1 MPPSEHAVLSASS
14 ANRWLHCP
22 PSVRLSEGYM
32 DKASVFAMEGT
43 SAHELCEYK
52 LRSALGMEAENPT
65 ENLNFYNTEMEECA
79 EGYATYILELVE
91 KAKEICSDPVVMVK
105 QRVDFSRYVPEGFG
119 TADCIIIADKIL
131 NIVDYKHGKGVEV
144 SAENNPQMKLH
155 ALGALELFDCLYDI
169 SKVQMTIFQPR
180 LSNVSV
186 FVMDKADL
194 LNWANDELTAKA
206 ELAFEGKGEL
216 CCGEWCKFCKAK
228 SNCKER
234 ARVNMEMA
242 QYEFR
247 KSSLLTD
254 EEVVD
259 ILSKV
264 DELTSWAS
272 DVKNFAL
279 EQAVRGKQWPGWKV
293 VEGRSN
299 RKYTDEG
306 AVAQV
311 VKNAGYNP
319 YDEKIMGITNM
330 TKMLG
335 KEKFNELLGD
345 FVERPQGKPTLVT
358 EDDKRPEM
366 NTAKEDFKEE
376 IQL

>member
-65 ENLNFYNTEMEECA
+65 ENLDFYNTEMEECA
-79 EGYATYILELVE
+79 EDYATYILELVE
-91 KAKEICSDPVVMVK
+91 KAKETCSDPVVMVE

-119 TADCIIIADKIL
+119 TADCIIIADEIL

-144 SAENNPQMKLH
+144 SAENNPQMKLY

-186 FVMDKADL
+186 FVMNKADL
-194 LNWANDELTAKA
+194 LNWANDELTTKA

-234 ARVNMEMA
+234 AKVNMEMA

-376 IQL
+376 I

>member
-65 ENLNFYNTEMEECA
+65 ENLDFYNTEMEECA
-79 EGYATYILELVE
+79 ESYATYILDLVE
-91 KAKEICSDPVVMVK
+91 KAKKTCSDPVVMVE

-119 TADCIIIADKIL
+119 TADCIIIADETL

-144 SAENNPQMKLH
+144 SAEDNPQMKLY

-254 EEVVD
+254 EEVVK
-259 ILSKV
+259 ILSRI

-345 FVERPQGKPTLVT
+345 FVERPQGKPTLVP
-358 EDDKRPEM
+358 EDDNRPRM

-376 IQL
+376 I

>member
-52 LRSALGMEAENPT
+52 LRSALSMEAENPT
-65 ENLNFYNTEMEECA
+65 ENLDFYNTEMEECA

-91 KAKEICSDPVVMVK
+91 KAKETCSDPVVMVE

-119 TADCIIIADKIL
+119 TADCIIIADETL

-144 SAENNPQMKLH
+144 SAEDNPQMKLY

-194 LNWANDELTAKA
+194 LNWANDELTTKA

-234 ARVNMEMA
+234 ARVNMEMD

-254 EEVVD
+254 EEVVK
-259 ILSKV
+259 ILSRI

-345 FVERPQGKPTLVT
+345 FVERPQGKPTLVP
-358 EDDKRPEM
+358 EDDNRPEM

-376 IQL
+376 I

>member
-32 DKASVFAMEGT
+32 DKASAFAMEGT

-65 ENLNFYNTEMEECA
+65 ENLDFYNAEMEECA

-91 KAKEICSDPVVMVK
+91 KAKETCSDPVVMVE

-119 TADCIIIADKIL
+119 TADCIIIADETL

-144 SAENNPQMKLH
+144 SAEDNPQMKLY

-186 FVMDKADL
+186 FVMNKADL

-228 SNCKER
+228 ANCKER

-254 EEVVD
+254 KEVVE
-259 ILSKV
+259 ILSRI

-345 FVERPQGKPTLVT
+345 FVERPQGKPTLVP
-358 EDDKRPEM
+358 EDDNRPRM

-376 IQL
+376 I

>member
-65 ENLNFYNTEMEECA
+65 ENLDFYNTEMEECA

-91 KAKEICSDPVVMVK
+91 KAKETCSDPVVMVE

-119 TADCIIIADKIL
+119 TADCIIIADETL

-144 SAENNPQMKLH
+144 SAEDNPQMKLY

-186 FVMDKADL
+186 FVMNKADL

-216 CCGEWCKFCKAK
+216 RCGEWCKFCKAK
-228 SNCKER
+228 ANCKER

-254 EEVVD
+254 EEVVK
-259 ILSKV
+259 ILSRI

-306 AVAQV
+306 TVAQV

-345 FVERPQGKPTLVT
+345 FVERPQGKPTLVP
-358 EDDKRPEM
+358 EDDNRPEM
-366 NTAKEDFKEE
+366 NTAKEDFKEK
-376 IQL
+376 I

>member
-52 LRSALGMEAENPT
+52 LRSGLGMEAENPT
-65 ENLNFYNTEMEECA
+65 ENLDFYNTEMEECA

-91 KAKEICSDPVVMVK
+91 KAKETCSDPVVMVE

-119 TADCIIIADKIL
+119 TADCIIIADETL

-144 SAENNPQMKLH
+144 SAEDNPQMKLY

-228 SNCKER
+228 ANCKER

-254 EEVVD
+254 KEVVK
-259 ILSKV
+259 ILSRI

-345 FVERPQGKPTLVT
+345 FVERPQGKPTLVP
-358 EDDKRPEM
+358 EDDNRPRM

-376 IQL
+376 I

>member
-65 ENLNFYNTEMEECA
+65 ENLDFYNTEMEECA

-91 KAKEICSDPVVMVK
+91 KAKETCSDPVIMVE

-119 TADCIIIADKIL
+119 TADCIIIADDIL

-144 SAENNPQMKLH
+144 SAEDNPQMKLY

-180 LSNVSV
+180 LSNISV

-254 EEVVD
+254 KEVVE
-259 ILSKV
+259 ILSRI

-345 FVERPQGKPTLVT
+345 FVERPQGKPTLVP
-358 EDDKRPEM
+358 EDDNRPEM

-376 IQL
+376 I

>member
-14 ANRWLHCP
+14 ANMWLHCP

-65 ENLNFYNTEMEECA
+65 ENLDFYNTEMEECA
-79 EGYATYILELVE
+79 EDYATYILGLVE
-91 KAKEICSDPVVMVK
+91 KAKETCSDPVVMVE

-119 TADCIIIADKIL
+119 TADCIIIADETL

-144 SAENNPQMKLH
+144 SAEDNPQMKLY

-194 LNWANDELTAKA
+194 LYWANDELTAKA

-216 CCGEWCKFCKAK
+216 CCVEWCKFCKAK
-228 SNCKER
+228 SNCRER

-254 EEVVD
+254 EEVVK
-259 ILSKV
+259 ILSRI

-358 EDDKRPEM
+358 EDDNRPEM

-376 IQL
+376 I

>member
-32 DKASVFAMEGT
+32 DKASVFAKEGT

-65 ENLNFYNTEMEECA
+65 ENLDFYNTEMEECA
-79 EGYATYILELVE
+79 EGYATYILGLVE
-91 KAKEICSDPVVMVK
+91 KANETCSDPVVMVE

-119 TADCIIIADKIL
+119 TADCIIIADETL

-144 SAENNPQMKLH
+144 SAEDNPQMKLY

-254 EEVVD
+254 KEVVE
-259 ILSKV
+259 ILSRI

-345 FVERPQGKPTLVT
+345 FVERPQGKPTLVP
-358 EDDKRPEM
+358 EDDNRPRM

-376 IQL
+376 I

>member
-65 ENLNFYNTEMEECA
+65 ENLDFYNTEMEECA

-91 KAKEICSDPVVMVK
+91 KAKETCSDPVVMVE

-119 TADCIIIADKIL
+119 TADCIIIADETL

-144 SAENNPQMKLH
+144 SAEDNPQMKLY

-186 FVMDKADL
+186 FVMNKADL

-254 EEVVD
+254 EEVVK
-259 ILSKV
+259 ILSRI

-345 FVERPQGKPTLVT
+345 FVERPQGKPTLVP
-358 EDDKRPEM
+358 EDDNRPRM

-376 IQL
+376 I

>member
-52 LRSALGMEAENPT
+52 LRSALGMEAKNPI
-65 ENLNFYNTEMEECA
+65 ENLDFYNTEMEECA

-91 KAKEICSDPVVMVK
+91 KAKETCSDPVVMVE

-119 TADCIIIADKIL
+119 TADCIIIADETL

-144 SAENNPQMKLH
+144 SAENNPQMKLY

-169 SKVQMTIFQPR
+169 SKVQITIFQPR

-293 VEGRSN
+293 VEGWSN

-376 IQL
+376 I

>member
-32 DKASVFAMEGT
+32 DKASAFAMEGT

-65 ENLNFYNTEMEECA
+65 ENLDFYNTEIEECA

-91 KAKEICSDPVVMVK
+91 KAKETCSDPVVMVE

-119 TADCIIIADKIL
+119 TADCIIIADETL

-144 SAENNPQMKLH
+144 SAEDNPQMKLY

-264 DELTSWAS
+264 DELTAWAS

-293 VEGRSN
+293 VKGRSN

-376 IQL
+376 I

>member
-65 ENLNFYNTEMEECA
+65 ENLDFYNTEMEECA

-91 KAKEICSDPVVMVK
+91 KAKETCSDPVVMVE

-119 TADCIIIADKIL
+119 TADCIIIADETL

-144 SAENNPQMKLH
+144 SAEDNPQMKLY

-228 SNCKER
+228 ANCKER

-254 EEVVD
+254 KEVVE
-259 ILSKV
+259 ILSRI

-345 FVERPQGKPTLVT
+345 FVERPQGKPTLVP
-358 EDDKRPEM
+358 EDDNRPRM

-376 IQL
+376 I

>member
-65 ENLNFYNTEMEECA
+65 ENLDFYNTEMEECA

-91 KAKEICSDPVVMVK
+91 KAKKTCSDPVVMVE

-119 TADCIIIADKIL
+119 TADCIIIADETL

-144 SAENNPQMKLH
+144 SAEDNPQMKLY

-194 LNWANDELTAKA
+194 LYWANDELTAKA

-254 EEVVD
+254 EEVVK
-259 ILSKV
+259 ILSRI

-345 FVERPQGKPTLVT
+345 FVERPQGKPTLVP
-358 EDDKRPEM
+358 EDDNRPRM

-376 IQL
+376 I

>member
-65 ENLNFYNTEMEECA
+65 ENLDFYNAEMEECA

-91 KAKEICSDPVVMVK
+91 KAKETCSDPVVMVE

-119 TADCIIIADKIL
+119 TADCIIIADETL

-144 SAENNPQMKLH
+144 SAEDNPQMKLY

-194 LNWANDELTAKA
+194 LNWANDELTTKA

-254 EEVVD
+254 EEVVK
-259 ILSKV
+259 ILSRI

-345 FVERPQGKPTLVT
+345 FVERPQGKPTLVP
-358 EDDKRPEM
+358 EDDNRPRM

-376 IQL
+376 I

>member
-65 ENLNFYNTEMEECA
+65 ENLDFYNIEMEECA

-91 KAKEICSDPVVMVK
+91 KAKETCSDPVVMVE

-119 TADCIIIADKIL
+119 TADCIIIADDIL

-144 SAENNPQMKLH
+144 SAEDNPQMKLY
-155 ALGALELFDCLYDI
+155 ALGALKLFDCLYDI

-228 SNCKER
+228 ANCKER

-259 ILSKV
+259 ILSKI

-306 AVAQV
+306 TVAQV

-345 FVERPQGKPTLVT
+345 FVERPQGKPTLVP
-358 EDDKRPEM
+358 EDDNRPRM

-376 IQL
+376 I

>member
-65 ENLNFYNTEMEECA
+65 ENLDFYNTEMEECA

-91 KAKEICSDPVVMVK
+91 KAKETCSDPVIMVE

-119 TADCIIIADKIL
+119 TADCIIIADDIL

-144 SAENNPQMKLH
+144 SAEDNPQMKLY

-180 LSNVSV
+180 LSNISV

-254 EEVVD
+254 KEVVE
-259 ILSKV
+259 ILSRI

-345 FVERPQGKPTLVT
+345 FVERPQGKPTLVP
-358 EDDKRPEM
+358 EDDNRPRM

-376 IQL
+376 I

>member
-65 ENLNFYNTEMEECA
+65 ENLDFYNIEMEECA

-91 KAKEICSDPVVMVK
+91 KAKETCSDPVVMVE

-119 TADCIIIADKIL
+119 TADCIIIADDIL

-144 SAENNPQMKLH
+144 SAEDNPQMKLY

-228 SNCKER
+228 ANCKER

-254 EEVVD
+254 EEVVN
-259 ILSKV
+259 ILSKI

-306 AVAQV
+306 TVAQV

-345 FVERPQGKPTLVT
+345 FVERPQGKPTLVP
-358 EDDKRPEM
+358 EDDNRPRM

-376 IQL
+376 I

>member
-65 ENLNFYNTEMEECA
+65 ENLDFYNTEMEECA

-91 KAKEICSDPVVMVK
+91 KAKETCSDPVVMVE

-119 TADCIIIADKIL
+119 TADCIIIADETL

-144 SAENNPQMKLH
+144 SAEDNPQMKLY

-169 SKVQMTIFQPR
+169 NKVQMTIFQPR

-194 LNWANDELTAKA
+194 LYWANDELTAKA

-254 EEVVD
+254 EEVVK
-259 ILSKV
+259 ILSRI

-345 FVERPQGKPTLVT
+345 FVERPQGKPTLVP
-358 EDDKRPEM
+358 EDDNRPRM

-376 IQL
+376 I

>member
-65 ENLNFYNTEMEECA
+65 ENLDFYNTEMEECA

-91 KAKEICSDPVVMVK
+91 KAKETCSDPVVMVE
-105 QRVDFSRYVPEGFG
+105 QRVGFSRYVPEGFG
-119 TADCIIIADKIL
+119 TADCIIIADETL

-144 SAENNPQMKLH
+144 SAEDNPQMKLY

-186 FVMDKADL
+186 FVMNKADL

-254 EEVVD
+254 EEVVK
-259 ILSKV
+259 ILSRI

-345 FVERPQGKPTLVT
+345 FVERSQGKPTLVP
-358 EDDKRPEM
+358 EDDNRPRM

-376 IQL
+376 I

>member
-65 ENLNFYNTEMEECA
+65 ENLDFYNTEMEECA
-79 EGYATYILELVE
+79 EDYATYILGLVE
-91 KAKEICSDPVVMVK
+91 KAKENCSDPVVMVE

-119 TADCIIIADKIL
+119 TADCIIIADETL

-144 SAENNPQMKLH
+144 SAEDNPQMKLY

-180 LSNVSV
+180 LSNISV

-194 LNWANDELTAKA
+194 LNWANDELTTKA

-228 SNCKER
+228 ANCKER

-254 EEVVD
+254 KEVVE
-259 ILSKV
+259 ILSRI

-358 EDDKRPEM
+358 EDDNRPEM

-376 IQL
+376 I

>member
-65 ENLNFYNTEMEECA
+65 ENLDFYNTEMEECA

-91 KAKEICSDPVVMVK
+91 KAKEPCSDPVVMVE

-119 TADCIIIADKIL
+119 TADCIIIADETL

-144 SAENNPQMKLH
+144 SAEDNPQMKLY

-186 FVMDKADL
+186 FVMNKADL

-254 EEVVD
+254 EEVVK
-259 ILSKV
+259 ILSRI

-279 EQAVRGKQWPGWKV
+279 EQAVRGKQWSGWKV

-345 FVERPQGKPTLVT
+345 FVERPQGKPTLVP
-358 EDDKRPEM
+358 EDDNRPEM

-376 IQL
+376 I

>member
-32 DKASVFAMEGT
+32 DKASAFAMEGT

-65 ENLNFYNTEMEECA
+65 ENLDFYNTEMEECA
-79 EGYATYILELVE
+79 EDYATYILGLVE
-91 KAKEICSDPVVMVK
+91 KANETCSDPVVMVE

-119 TADCIIIADKIL
+119 TADCIIIADETL

-144 SAENNPQMKLH
+144 SAEDNPQMKLY

-254 EEVVD
+254 EEVVK
-259 ILSKV
+259 ILSRI

-345 FVERPQGKPTLVT
+345 FVERPQGKPTLVP
-358 EDDKRPEM
+358 EDDNRPRM

-376 IQL
+376 I

>member
-65 ENLNFYNTEMEECA
+65 ENLDFYNTEMEECA

-91 KAKEICSDPVVMVK
+91 KAKETCSDPVIMVE

-119 TADCIIIADKIL
+119 TADCIIIADDIL

-144 SAENNPQMKLH
+144 SAENNPQMKLY

-186 FVMDKADL
+186 FVMNKADL

-254 EEVVD
+254 EEVVK
-259 ILSKV
+259 ILSRI

-319 YDEKIMGITNM
+319 YDENIIGITNM

-345 FVERPQGKPTLVT
+345 FVERPQGKPTLVP
-358 EDDKRPEM
+358 EDDNRPEM
-366 NTAKEDFKEE
+366 NTAKEDFKEK
-376 IQL
+376 I

>member
-22 PSVRLSEGYM
+22 PSVRLSEGYI

-52 LRSALGMEAENPT
+52 LRSALGMKAENPT
-65 ENLNFYNTEMEECA
+65 ENLDFYNTEMEECA

-91 KAKEICSDPVVMVK
+91 KAKETCSDPVVMVE

-144 SAENNPQMKLH
+144 SAENNPQMKLY

-358 EDDKRPEM
+358 ENDKRPEM

>member
-65 ENLNFYNTEMEECA
+65 ENLDFYNTEMEECA

-91 KAKEICSDPVVMVK
+91 KAKETCSDPVVMVE

-144 SAENNPQMKLH
+144 SAENNPQMKLY

-194 LNWANDELTAKA
+194 LNWANDELTTKA

-228 SNCKER
+228 ANCKER

-242 QYEFR
+242 QY
-247 KSSLLTD
+247 
-254 EEVVD
+254 
-259 ILSKV
+259 
-264 DELTSWAS
+264 
-272 DVKNFAL
+272 
-279 EQAVRGKQWPGWKV
+279 
-293 VEGRSN
+293 
-299 RKYTDEG
+299 
-306 AVAQV
+306 
-311 VKNAGYNP
+311 
-319 YDEKIMGITNM
+319 
-330 TKMLG
+330 
-335 KEKFNELLGD
+335 D
-345 FVERPQGKPTLVT
+345 F
-358 EDDKRPEM
+358 
-366 NTAKEDFKEE
+366 
-376 IQL
+376 

>member
-65 ENLNFYNTEMEECA
+65 ENLDFYNTEMEECA
-79 EGYATYILELVE
+79 EDYATYILELVE
-91 KAKEICSDPVVMVK
+91 KAKETCSDPVVMVE
-105 QRVDFSRYVPEGFG
+105 QRVDFSRYVREGFG
-119 TADCIIIADKIL
+119 TADCIIIADETL

-144 SAENNPQMKLH
+144 SAENNPQMKLY

-228 SNCKER
+228 ANCKER

>member
-65 ENLNFYNTEMEECA
+65 ENLDFYNTEMEECA

-91 KAKEICSDPVVMVK
+91 KAKETCSDPVVMVE

-119 TADCIIIADKIL
+119 TADCIIIADKTL

-144 SAENNPQMKLH
+144 SAEDNPQMKLY

-254 EEVVD
+254 KEVVK
-259 ILSKV
+259 ILSRI

-293 VEGRSN
+293 VEGQSN
-299 RKYTDEG
+299 RKYIDEG

-330 TKMLG
+330 IKMLG

-345 FVERPQGKPTLVT
+345 FVERPQGKPTLVP
-358 EDDKRPEM
+358 EDDNRPEM

-376 IQL
+376 I

>member
-65 ENLNFYNTEMEECA
+65 ENLDFYNTEMEECA

-91 KAKEICSDPVVMVK
+91 KAKETCSDPVVMVE

-144 SAENNPQMKLH
+144 SAENNPQMKLY

-186 FVMDKADL
+186 FVMNKADL
-194 LNWANDELTAKA
+194 LNWANDELTTKA

-228 SNCKER
+228 ANCKER
-234 ARVNMEMA
+234 AKINMEMA

>member
-65 ENLNFYNTEMEECA
+65 ENLDFYNTEMEECA

-91 KAKEICSDPVVMVK
+91 KAKETCSDPVVMVE

-119 TADCIIIADKIL
+119 TADCIIIADETL

-144 SAENNPQMKLH
+144 SAEDNPQMKLY

-228 SNCKER
+228 ANCKER
-234 ARVNMEMA
+234 AKVNMEMA

-254 EEVVD
+254 EEVVK
-259 ILSKV
+259 ILSRI

-319 YDEKIMGITNM
+319 YDENIIGITNM

-345 FVERPQGKPTLVT
+345 FVERPQGKPTLVP
-358 EDDKRPEM
+358 EDDNRPEM

-376 IQL
+376 I

>member
-52 LRSALGMEAENPT
+52 LRSALGIEAENPT
-65 ENLNFYNTEMEECA
+65 ENLDFYNTEMEECA

-91 KAKEICSDPVVMVK
+91 KAKETCSDPVVMVE

-119 TADCIIIADKIL
+119 TADCIIIADETL

-144 SAENNPQMKLH
+144 SAEDNPQMKLY

-228 SNCKER
+228 ANCKER
-234 ARVNMEMA
+234 AKVNMEMA

-254 EEVVD
+254 EEVVK
-259 ILSKV
+259 ILSRI

-319 YDEKIMGITNM
+319 YDENIIGITNM

-345 FVERPQGKPTLVT
+345 FVERPQGKPTLVP
-358 EDDKRPEM
+358 EDDNRPEM

-376 IQL
+376 I

>member
-65 ENLNFYNTEMEECA
+65 ENLDFYNTEMEECA
-79 EGYATYILELVE
+79 EGNATYILELVE
-91 KAKEICSDPVVMVK
+91 KAKENCSDPVVMVE

-119 TADCIIIADKIL
+119 TADCIIIDDETL

-144 SAENNPQMKLH
+144 SAEDNPQMKLY

-186 FVMDKADL
+186 FVMNKADL

-234 ARVNMEMA
+234 ARVNMGMA

-254 EEVVD
+254 EEVVK
-259 ILSKV
+259 ILSRI

-279 EQAVRGKQWPGWKV
+279 EQAVRGKQWSGWKV

-345 FVERPQGKPTLVT
+345 FVERPQGKQTLVP
-358 EDDKRPEM
+358 EDDNRPEM

-376 IQL
+376 I

>member
-65 ENLNFYNTEMEECA
+65 ENLDFYNTEMEECA
-79 EGYATYILELVE
+79 ESYATYILELVE
-91 KAKEICSDPVVMVK
+91 KAKKTCSDPVVMVE

-119 TADCIIIADKIL
+119 TADCIIIADETL

-144 SAENNPQMKLH
+144 SAEDNPQMKLY

-180 LSNVSV
+180 LSNVSE

-254 EEVVD
+254 KEVVE
-259 ILSKV
+259 ILSRI

-345 FVERPQGKPTLVT
+345 FVERPQGKPTLVP
-358 EDDKRPEM
+358 EDDNRPRM

-376 IQL
+376 I

>member
-43 SAHELCEYK
+43 FAHELCEYK

-65 ENLNFYNTEMEECA
+65 ENLDFYNTEMEECA

-91 KAKEICSDPVVMVK
+91 KSKETCSDPVVMVE

-119 TADCIIIADKIL
+119 TADCIIIADETL

-144 SAENNPQMKLH
+144 SAENNPQMKLY

-186 FVMDKADL
+186 FVVDKADL
-194 LNWANDELTAKA
+194 LNWANDELTTKA

-234 ARVNMEMA
+234 ARVNMKMA

-376 IQL
+376 I

>member
-65 ENLNFYNTEMEECA
+65 ENLDFYNTEMEECA
-79 EGYATYILELVE
+79 EDYATYILGLVE
-91 KAKEICSDPVVMVK
+91 KAKENCSDPVVMVE

-119 TADCIIIADKIL
+119 TADCIIIADETL

-144 SAENNPQMKLH
+144 SAEDNPQMKLY

-228 SNCKER
+228 ANCKER

-254 EEVVD
+254 KEVVE
-259 ILSKV
+259 ILSRI

-345 FVERPQGKPTLVT
+345 FVERPQGKPTLVP
-358 EDDKRPEM
+358 EDDNRPRM

-376 IQL
+376 I

>member
-65 ENLNFYNTEMEECA
+65 ENLDFYNTEMEECA

-91 KAKEICSDPVVMVK
+91 KAKETCSDPVVMVE

-119 TADCIIIADKIL
+119 TADCIIIADETL

-144 SAENNPQMKLH
+144 SAEDNPQMKLY

-254 EEVVD
+254 KEVVE
-259 ILSKV
+259 ILSRI

-358 EDDKRPEM
+358 EDDNRPEM

-376 IQL
+376 I

>member
-65 ENLNFYNTEMEECA
+65 ENLDFYNTEMEECA

-91 KAKEICSDPVVMVK
+91 KAKETCSDPVVMVE

-119 TADCIIIADKIL
+119 TADCIIIDDETL

-144 SAENNPQMKLH
+144 SAADNPQMKLY

-299 RKYTDEG
+299 RKYTDES

-376 IQL
+376 I

>member
-22 PSVRLSEGYM
+22 PSVRLSERYI

-65 ENLNFYNTEMEECA
+65 ENLDFYNTEMEECA
-79 EGYATYILELVE
+79 EDYATYILELVE
-91 KAKEICSDPVVMVK
+91 KAKETCSDPVVMVE

-119 TADCIIIADKIL
+119 TADCIIIADEIL

-144 SAENNPQMKLH
+144 SAENNPQMKLY

-186 FVMDKADL
+186 FVMNKADL
-194 LNWANDELTAKA
+194 LNWANDELTTKA

-234 ARVNMEMA
+234 AKVNMEMA

-376 IQL
+376 I

>member
-22 PSVRLSEGYM
+22 PSVRLSEGYI

-52 LRSALGMEAENPT
+52 LRSALGMEAENPI
-65 ENLNFYNTEMEECA
+65 ENLDFYNTEMEECA

-91 KAKEICSDPVVMVK
+91 KAKEICSDPVVMVE

-119 TADCIIIADKIL
+119 TADCIIIADEIL

-144 SAENNPQMKLH
+144 SAENNPQMKLY

-186 FVMDKADL
+186 FVMNKADL
-194 LNWANDELTAKA
+194 LNWANDELTTKA

-228 SNCKER
+228 ANCKER

-299 RKYTDEG
+299 RKYSDEG

-311 VKNAGYNP
+311 VKNSGYNP

-376 IQL
+376 I